1 MQYKV
6 SDLLNIKVRLF
17 LVGISLFSLLFL
29 QSYCTNICPFI
40 DGLKQDQLLRNLGF
54 VFILHLLYR
63 ELLYFGFGNPW
74 KNFSLPRQAYFL
86 SMISWV
92 LAGISAFILHF
103 ILYPDFP
110 MGSHLKLFSSYVI
123 LGAGVLSQIEY
134 ILFES
139 NYKKIAIEKN
149 YTIFNEKLSGRIL
162 ETFLIFTL
170 APLITLLLIVGRYSF
185 EGIIDKHVSME
196 ILYMGAVMLVAAI
209 TLAIVFRNVLKHDTK
224 IIIENLQNIEEGNY
238 KTVQTIN
245 RPDELGEISH
255 SIKDMA
261 YSIDEGIEQIESLN
275 EEIINTQ
282 KEIIY
287 TMGEIA
293 ETRSKET
300 GNHVKRVA
308 EYSKILAL
316 KSGLSE
322 EESEMLKLASPM
334 HDIGKVGIPD
344 NILNKPGKLTE
355 DEFEIMKTHT
365 SLGYEMLKHSNKK
378 ILQAAAIVS
387 KEHHEKYNGKG
398 YPMGL
403 KADDIHI
410 YARITA
416 IADVFDALGSNRVY
430 KRKWDDK
437 DIFQFLKGERGE
449 HFDPKLIDIFF
460 ENLDEILAFRD
471 AHQDK
476 LTNSVIL

>member
-1 MQYKV
+1 MNMQYRV
-6 SDLLNIKVRLF
+6 NDLLNVKVRLL
-17 LVGISLFSLLFL
+17 LVVISLFSLLFL

-54 VFILHLLYR
+54 IFILHLLYR
-63 ELLYFGFGNPW
+63 ELLYFGFRTPW

-86 SMISWV
+86 SILSWI

-103 ILYPDFP
+103 MLYPDFP
-110 MGSHLKLFSSYVI
+110 VGSHLKLLSSYVI
-123 LGAGVLSQIEY
+123 LGGGVLSQIEY
-134 ILFES
+134 ILFEAS
-139 NYKKIAIEKN
+139 YKKIAIEKE

-185 EGIIDKHVSME
+185 EGVIDKHVTME
-196 ILYMGAVMLVAAI
+196 ILYMGAVMLLAAI
-209 TLAIVFRNVLKHDTK
+209 TLAIVFRNVLKNDTK
-224 IIIENLQNIEEGNY
+224 IIIENLQNVEDGNY
-238 KTVQTIN
+238 QTIQTIN

-261 YSIDEGIEQIESLN
+261 HSIDEGITQIESLN
-275 EEIINTQ
+275 EEIIHTQ

-287 TMGEIA
+287 AMGEIA

-308 EYSKILAL
+308 QYSKILAL

-322 EESEMLKLASPM
+322 EEAEMLKLASPM

-344 NILNKPGKLTE
+344 NILNKPGKLTD

-365 SLGYEMLKHSNKK
+365 SLGYDMLKHSNKK
-378 ILQAAAIVS
+378 ILQTAAIVS

-403 KADDIHI
+403 KAEDIHI

-416 IADVFDALGSNRVY
+416 LADVFDALGSDRVY

-437 DIFQFLKGERGE
+437 DIFQFLKEQRGE
-449 HFDPKLIDIFF
+449 HFDPKLVDIFF

-471 AHQDK
+471 THQDAK
-476 LTNSVIL
+476 T

>member
-6 SDLLNIKVRLF
+6 TDLINIKVRL
-17 LVGISLFSLLFL
+17 LLGIISLFSLLFL
-29 QSYCTNICPFI
+29 QTYCTNICPFI
-40 DGLKQDQLLRNLGF
+40 DGLQPDQLLRNLGF
-54 VFILHLLYR
+54 IFILHLLYR
-63 ELLYFGFGNPW
+63 ELLYFGFRDPW

-86 SMISWV
+86 SIISWV
-92 LAGISAFILHF
+92 LAGISAFVLHF

-123 LGAGVLSQIEY
+123 LGGGVLSQIEY
-134 ILFES
+134 ILFEAS
-139 NYKKIAIEKN
+139 YKKIAIEKK
-149 YTIFNEKLSGRIL
+149 YTIFNEKLSQRIL

-170 APLITLLLIVGRYSF
+170 APIITLLLIIGRYSF
-185 EGIIDKHVSME
+185 EGIIDKHVSVE
-196 ILYMGAVMLVAAI
+196 ILYMGAIMLVSAI
-209 TLAIVFRNVLKHDTK
+209 TLAIVFRNVLREDTK
-224 IIIENLQNIEEGNY
+224 IIITNLQNIEAGNY
-238 KTVQTIN
+238 KMTQTIN
-245 RPDELGEISH
+245 RADELGEISY

-261 YSIDEGIEQIESLN
+261 NSIDEGIEQISSLN

-308 EYSKILAL
+308 HYSKILAL
-316 KSGLSE
+316 KYGLDE
-322 EESEMLKLASPM
+322 EEAEMLKLASPM

-344 NILNKPGKLTE
+344 SILNKPGRLND
-355 DEFEIMKTHT
+355 DEFEIMKTHA

-387 KEHHEKYNGKG
+387 KEHHEKYNGNG

-403 KADDIHI
+403 KEEDIHI

-416 IADVFDALGSNRVY
+416 IADVFDALGSDRVY
-430 KRKWDDK
+430 KKKWDDK
-437 DIFQFLKGERGE
+437 DIFQFLKEERGE

-471 AHQDK
+471 AHQD
-476 LTNSVIL
+476 

>member
-6 SDLLNIKVRLF
+6 TDLINIKVRL
-17 LVGISLFSLLFL
+17 LLGIISLFSLLFL
-29 QSYCTNICPFI
+29 QTYCTNICPFI
-40 DGLKQDQLLRNLGF
+40 DGLQPDQLLRNLGF
-54 VFILHLLYR
+54 IFILHLLYR
-63 ELLYFGFGNPW
+63 ELLYFGFRDPW

-92 LAGISAFILHF
+92 LAGISAFVLHF

-123 LGAGVLSQIEY
+123 LGGGVLSQIEY
-134 ILFES
+134 ILFEAS
-139 NYKKIAIEKN
+139 YKKIAIEKK
-149 YTIFNEKLSGRIL
+149 YTIFNEKLSQRIL

-170 APLITLLLIVGRYSF
+170 APIITLLLIIGRYSF
-185 EGIIDKHVSME
+185 EGIIDKHVSVE
-196 ILYMGAVMLVAAI
+196 ILYMGAIMLVSAI
-209 TLAIVFRNVLKHDTK
+209 TLAIVFRNVLREDTK
-224 IIIENLQNIEEGNY
+224 IIITNLQNIEAGNY
-238 KTVQTIN
+238 KMTQTIN
-245 RPDELGEISH
+245 RADELGEISY

-261 YSIDEGIEQIESLN
+261 HSIDEGIEQISSLN

-308 EYSKILAL
+308 HYSKILAL
-316 KSGLSE
+316 KYGLDE
-322 EESEMLKLASPM
+322 EEAEMLKLASPM

-344 NILNKPGKLTE
+344 SILNKPGRLTD
-355 DEFEIMKTHT
+355 DEFEIMKTHA

-387 KEHHEKYNGKG
+387 KEHHEKYNGNG

-403 KADDIHI
+403 KEEDIHI

-416 IADVFDALGSNRVY
+416 IADVFDALGSDRVY
-430 KRKWDDK
+430 KKKWDDK
-437 DIFQFLKGERGE
+437 DIFQFLKEERGE

-471 AHQDK
+471 AHQD
-476 LTNSVIL
+476 